1 MNTPSNSPV
10 RRKHPII
17 PGFRPSPRPKQR
29 PIDEMTV
36 RELQDRHI
44 LNAKL
49 LASPYVLKVHK
60 KSKADPCIT
69 EKRRLQHMFK
79 GY

>member
-10 RRKHPII
+10 RQKNPII

-29 PIDEMTV
+29 PINEMTL

-44 LNAKL
+44 LNVKL
-49 LASPYVLKVHK
+49 LASPYVK
-60 KSKADPCIT
+60 
-69 EKRRLQHMFK
+69 
-79 GY
+79 